1 MIARKDGREEIEHEG
16 RNRQVKGHGEKKSRK
31 EEQLIGALLSHST
44 IEAAARSVGISDA
57 TAWRWMQDPEFA
69 KQYREARR
77 AAMSHATA
85 RLQEAAGE
93 AVECLR
99 EVQRT
104 GESDSARVSAARTI
118 LDQAFKAADLEDIQ
132 QRLNELERAVK
143 SK

>member
-1 MIARKDGREEIEHEG
+1 M
-16 RNRQVKGHGEKKSRK
+16 KGHGEKKSRK
-31 EEQLIGALLSHST
+31 EEQLIGALLGHPT
-44 IEAAARSVGISDA
+44 IEAAARAVGISDA
-57 TAWRWMQDPEFA
+57 TAWCWMQDPEFA

-132 QRLNELERAVK
+132 LRLNELERAVK